1 MGVPLLGVMLGLARV
16 HDVFPGDEWALVQL
30 AKHRASWLD
39 PAAVAVSNIGR
50 AGIGLGIS
58 VPWVPGVAVAVLL
71 AGRSWGDASLL
82 VFVALAPVLNLGLKE
97 LVARPRPDEELSL
110 VLETGYA
117 FPSGHAV
124 FAAAFFGALMWQA
137 GRWSVLDG
145 RTAVRW
151 LALGVLAL
159 TVLAIGA
166 SRVYLGVHRPSD
178 VIAGFLFGVLYLSV
192 LIAVRKALASRWQS
206 TVDKLAGD
214 GE

>member
-1 MGVPLLGVMLGLARV
+1 M
-16 HDVFPGDEWALVQL
+16 
-30 AKHRASWLD
+30 
-39 PAAVAVSNIGR
+39 
-50 AGIGLGIS
+50 
-58 VPWVPGVAVAVLL
+58 
-71 AGRSWGDASLL
+71 
-82 VFVALAPVLNLGLKE
+82 
-97 LVARPRPDEELSL
+97 
-110 VLETGYA
+110 
-117 FPSGHAV
+117 
-124 FAAAFFGALMWQA
+124 
-137 GRWSVLDG
+137 
-145 RTAVRW
+145 RW